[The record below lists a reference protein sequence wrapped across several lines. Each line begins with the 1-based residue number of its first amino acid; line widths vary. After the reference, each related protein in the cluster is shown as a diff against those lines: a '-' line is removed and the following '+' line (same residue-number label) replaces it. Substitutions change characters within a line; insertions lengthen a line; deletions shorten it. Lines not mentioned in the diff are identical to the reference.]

1 MIVMAGKNIL
11 DVWRDRGFACG
22 VAVACSILIA
32 SHDRVIEAAEVLR
45 ATGFTTRRKL
55 RSYGVDKYDLDM
67 LRPVFAEIALKDGIA
82 KLKEGI

>member
-1 MIVMAGKNIL
+1 MLMAGKNIL
-11 DVWRDRGFACG
+11 DVNRDRGFACG

-55 RSYGVDKYDLDM
+55 RAYGVDKYDLDI
-67 LRPVFAEIALKDGIA
+67 LKAAFAEIAPKSGSR
-82 KLKEGI
+82 G